1 MIENKPLE
9 IERKF
14 LVATLP
20 PLEQLE
26 AVEIQQGYFTR
37 AEDSVEIR
45 LRRKGTNHFLTIK
58 SKGLIERQEYEVA
71 ISESQFQALWP
82 ATAMRRFEKT
92 RYLGSLPEGQT
103 FELDV
108 FAGDLAPLLLVEVEF
123 SSMEAARQFQPP
135 EWFGADV
142 TEDASFKGRSLA
154 MRNEDRGEV

>member
-1 MIENKPLE
+1 MIENTPLE

-14 LVATLP
+14 LVATMP

-45 LRRKGTNHFLTIK
+45 LRRKGSAHFLTLK

-71 ISESQFQALWP
+71 ISEAQFQALWP

-92 RYLGSLPEGQT
+92 RYVGRLPEGQT

-123 SSMEAARQFQPP
+123 ASMEAAQQFQPP
-135 EWFGADV
+135 AWFGTDV
-142 TEDASFKGRSLA
+142 SEDASFKGRSLA
-154 MRNEDRGEV
+154 MRNADKGEV